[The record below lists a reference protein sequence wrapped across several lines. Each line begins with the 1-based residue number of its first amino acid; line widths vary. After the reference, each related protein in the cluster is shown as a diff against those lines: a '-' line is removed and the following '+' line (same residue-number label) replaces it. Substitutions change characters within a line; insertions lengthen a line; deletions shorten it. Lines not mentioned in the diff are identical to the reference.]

1 MKLRLAT
8 LAFVTL
14 LWAGP
19 AFGQGCSMCY
29 SNAAGTTKDGQRAIS
44 RGILV
49 LLVPPVG
56 FMTLG
61 VGLAL
66 RYGKKR
72 DEQLDSFPLPA
83 AIDSDPTF
91 SQAGDT
97 E

>member
-1 MKLRLAT
+1 MKRRLALVSLGIT
-8 LAFVTL
+8 
-14 LWAGP
+14 LWAAP
-19 AFGQGCSMCY
+19 ALAQGCAMCY
-29 SNAAGTTKDGQRAIS
+29 QNTTGTTKDGQRAIS

-72 DEQLDSFPLPA
+72 DEDFR
-83 AIDSDPTF
+83 
-91 SQAGDT
+91 
-97 E
+97 